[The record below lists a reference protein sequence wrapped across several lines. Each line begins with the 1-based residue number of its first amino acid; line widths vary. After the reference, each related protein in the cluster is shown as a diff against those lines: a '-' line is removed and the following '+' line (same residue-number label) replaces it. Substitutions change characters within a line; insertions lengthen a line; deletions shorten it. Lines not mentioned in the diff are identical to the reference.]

1 MRRLT
6 NRPKATGRPEGL
18 RRTAAITRAA
28 SVIAQSIVG
37 ALCALVSDR
46 QIRSLITTT
55 AGRLTWAL
63 FVDNPTVEI
72 QKGPTNP
79 FGSASAWE
87 GQVDGF
93 CCRFPAD
100 RGTSHAP
107 TPFGQNRATQLC
119 PGIPNAQVCCR
130 FPADRGTSHAP
141 TLSGQ
146 NQAIQLCL
154 VFRMHRFCCRF
165 PADRGTSHAP
175 TPCGQNQATQLCLVF
190 RVHRFC
196 CRFPA
201 DRGQAR
207 SYALRAESKPPE
219 EAVHA
224 A

>member
-1 MRRLT
+1 VRRLT

-28 SVIAQSIVG
+28 SVIAQSIDG

-72 QKGPTNP
+72 RKCPTNT
-79 FGSASAWE
+79 FGSRSAWKE
-87 GQVDGF
+87 QVEWF

-107 TPFGQNRATQLC
+107 TPSGQNRATQLC
-119 PGIPNAQVCCR
+119 
-130 FPADRGTSHAP
+130 
-141 TLSGQ
+141 
-146 NQAIQLCL
+146 L
-154 VFRMHRFCCRF
+154 VPRMHRFCCRF
-165 PADRGTSHAP
+165 PADRGQARSYALRAET
-175 TPCGQNQATQLCLVF
+175 ATQLWLTP

-207 SYALRAESKPPE
+207 SYALRAEPGHSVVPGTP
-219 EAVHA
+219 HA
-224 A
+224 